1 MESLDLVGVAEE
13 LQVYARDNK
22 EHIFTGIYT
31 PGVTQADQEN
41 GIYSMDEYSN
51 EMDTPNEVVFTEI
64 YANASLKPGG
74 IRDANGKVFRP
85 KVGAIS
91 MAARKGKVRDIQQ
104 DFLFTRDKIIAL
116 KRSYFAQCK
125 RMNINPDELPFA
137 QYIMMEL
144 EKKASAEL
152 RIANFKAVHNTAIGA
167 QSFLDMFDGILK
179 QIALDIVSGALPTAN
194 IKEQAVLSVTNT
206 VASLEA
212 IVDIIPTEML
222 GEMVCLCSRKV
233 KGFYEKDYRTRFGT
247 LNWNTGLKKAVIE
260 GTSIPFF
267 VEPGMD
273 GYDKP
278 IFVPRMNITRLYD
291 STGKAG
297 LEIDYD
303 KRERD
308 IAIVMD
314 GQAGIGYGVARRN
327 FTMITV

>member
-1 MESLDLVGVAEE
+1 MDSLDLTGVAEE
-13 LQVYARDNK
+13 LLDYARDNK
-22 EHIFTGIYT
+22 DHIFTGIYT
-31 PGVTQADQEN
+31 PGVTDADTAN
-41 GIYSMDEYSN
+41 SIYSMDEYSN
-51 EMDTPNEVVFTEI
+51 EMDTPDEVVFTEI

-85 KVGAIS
+85 KADAVS
-91 MAARKGKVRDIQQ
+91 MATRKGKVRDIQQ
-104 DFLFTRDKIIAL
+104 DFIFTREMIIAL

-125 RMNINPDELPFA
+125 RMKINPDELPFS
-137 QYIMMEL
+137 QYIMAEL
-144 EKKASAEL
+144 EKKAASEL
-152 RIANFKAVHNTAIGA
+152 RIANFKAVHNTATNA

-179 QIALDIVSGALPTAN
+179 QIALDIVSGDLPEEN
-194 IKEQAVLSVTNT
+194 IVEQAALSVTNT
-206 VASLEA
+206 VASMEA

-222 GEMVCLCSRKV
+222 GNMVCLVSRKV
-233 KGFYEKDYRTRFGT
+233 KGFYEKDYRARWGT
-247 LNWNTGLKKAVIE
+247 LNWNTGLKKPEIE
-260 GTSIPFF
+260 GTSIPFL

-327 FTMITV
+327 FTMVTP